1 MLLWRLRNVDDLSQL
16 FSVFFLDIFILSGI
30 MSRMKEIAI
39 KKDIKHYFEI
49 FWPQIDE
56 DFKKLMVEDIRLII
70 DGKFDDVPRK
80 VEWNE
85 RNK

>member
-1 MLLWRLRNVDDLSQL
+1 M
-16 FSVFFLDIFILSGI
+16 
-30 MSRMKEIAI
+30 I

-56 DFKKLMVEDIRLII
+56 GFKKLMVKDIALIM
-70 DGKFDDVPRK
+70 DGKFDARK
-80 VEWNE
+80 GEWNE

>member
-1 MLLWRLRNVDDLSQL
+1 M
-16 FSVFFLDIFILSGI
+16 
-30 MSRMKEIAI
+30 I

-49 FWPQIDE
+49 FRPQIDE
-56 DFKKLMVEDIRLII
+56 GFKKLMVKDIALIM

-80 VEWNE
+80 VEWDE